1 MDIVWGGDIL
11 HCNTFH
17 SIDSIRDIRI
27 AGVRRLCTHTHI
39 SFIKIIFSHDCL
51 IYVNIM
57 WIYSICPCRQG
68 ILHTTSDNMATLF
81 QAHCMDSACVIQL
94 PKRRSCMTKPRD
106 L

>member
-39 SFIKIIFSHDCL
+39 SFYKDCIFGM
-51 IYVNIM
+51 IV
-57 WIYSICPCRQG
+57 
-68 ILHTTSDNMATLF
+68 
-81 QAHCMDSACVIQL
+81 
-94 PKRRSCMTKPRD
+94 
-106 L
+106 

>member
-39 SFIKIIFSHDCL
+39 SFFISFYKDCIFGM
-51 IYVNIM
+51 IV
-57 WIYSICPCRQG
+57 
-68 ILHTTSDNMATLF
+68 
-81 QAHCMDSACVIQL
+81 
-94 PKRRSCMTKPRD
+94 
-106 L
+106 